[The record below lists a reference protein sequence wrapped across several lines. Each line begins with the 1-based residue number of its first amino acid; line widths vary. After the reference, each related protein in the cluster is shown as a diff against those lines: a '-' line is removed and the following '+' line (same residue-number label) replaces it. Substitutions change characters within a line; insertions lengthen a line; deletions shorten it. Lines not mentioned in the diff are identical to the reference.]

1 MKAVVSDA
9 QLHQFCKGLIG
20 NVVAYDPA
28 NRTRA
33 LPMKLQIAFVPE
45 QYRQQFKRGFKLEMR
60 GKLSLPQLQGLT
72 FTLLFFININ
82 LFIKVF

>member
-60 GKLSLPQLQGLT
+60 GKLSLPQLQGLSPLRC
-72 FTLLFFININ
+72 FASR
-82 LFIKVF
+82 